1 MTDGLTPG
9 PRGRAALSAFLVAFF
24 GLQVALA
31 VRTRLH
37 NDDRY
42 GFAMFHES
50 IRYKLQYHWIMEDG
64 RKVRLK
70 VPEAWLKSRGKKI
83 LGKGS
88 TTSVMGEGTVRMNI
102 QRFVDWAWTEKRAPG
117 AVGLTATLRYQRNDR
132 GTWQTAVLTAGTVPH
147 D

>member
-1 MTDGLTPG
+1 VSQGLAPG
-9 PRGRAALSAFLVAFF
+9 PRGRAALSVFLLAFF
-24 GLQVALA
+24 GLQVSLA

-50 IRYKLQYHWIMEDG
+50 IRYKLQYHWVMENG
-64 RKVRLK
+64 RTVRFR
-70 VPEAWLKSRGKKI
+70 VPKAWLKSRGKKI
-83 LGKGS
+83 LGTGT

-102 QRFVDWAWTEKRAPG
+102 QRFVNWAWQEKRAPG
-117 AVGLTATLRYQRNDR
+117 AVGLRATLRYQRNDR
-132 GTWQTAVLTAGTVPH
+132 GAWQTAVLSAGEAPR

>member
-1 MTDGLTPG
+1 VSDGLTPG
-9 PRGRAALSAFLVAFF
+9 PRGRAALSAFLVVFF

-50 IRYKLQYHWIMEDG
+50 LRYQLKYHWVMADG
-64 RKVRLK
+64 RRVRLR
-70 VPEAWLKSRGKKI
+70 VPPSWLKSRGKKI
-83 LGKGS
+83 LGKGT

-102 QRFVDWAWTEKRAPG
+102 QRFLDWAWEEQRAPG
-117 AVGLTATLRYQRNDR
+117 AVGLTATLRYQRNDL
-132 GTWQTAVLTAGTVPH
+132 GPWQTAVLSAGEVPRG
-147 D
+147 